1 MAPTEVDFRCQANK
15 RGTDRRCKLDSLQGS
30 SYCKY
35 HQYEDAGCY
44 IIKLTSDKWYV
55 GHSKNVQARI
65 NEHRESIA
73 EPNHGT
79 PLWIKRH
86 PPVDPLEYE
95 IRHKYTR
102 KPANNRNRG
111 NNNEDKLTFET
122 MKKYGIENVR
132 GGNWVMVHMK
142 ESDRKEIE
150 SFIEKE

>member
-15 RGTDRRCKLDSLQGS
+15 RGTDRRCKLDSLPGY

-55 GHSKNVQARI
+55 GYSKNVQARI

-73 EPNHGT
+73 EPNHRT
-79 PLWIKRH
+79 PRWIKMH

-95 IRHKYTR
+95 ILAKYTR
-102 KPANNRNRG
+102 KPAKNSNRG
-111 NNNEDKLTFET
+111 HNEEDRLTLEM

-132 GGNWVMVHMK
+132 GGNWVMVHMEK
-142 ESDRKEIE
+142 RHRKEIE
-150 SFIEKE
+150 RLIEKE

>member
-1 MAPTEVDFRCQANK
+1 MAPTEVDFRCQANV
-15 RGTDRRCKLDSLQGS
+15 RGTDRRCKVHSLPGS

-35 HQYEDAGCY
+35 HRYEDYGCY

-111 NNNEDKLTFET
+111 DNNEDKLTFEM

-132 GGNWVMVHMK
+132 GGNWVMVHM
-142 ESDRKEIE
+142 EERHRKEIE